1 LEHAPYE
8 RLKWRV
14 LREFHALPTEERV
27 QKMTDRDYLWCLLQM
42 TLDEE
47 EELER
52 LCPTCRMEALEE
64 RCPVCGMPA
73 GSGEGMQ
80 NAAFDEERYLRL
92 KEGKSG

>member
-14 LREFHALPTEERV
+14 LREFRALPTEARV
-27 QKMTDRDYLWCLLQM
+27 QGMTDRDYLWCLLQM

-47 EELER
+47 EKLER
-52 LCPTCRMEALEE
+52 MCPTCRMEALEE
-64 RCPVCGMPA
+64 RCPVCGVPMS
-73 GSGEGMQ
+73 SGEGMH

>member
-1 LEHAPYE
+1 M
-8 RLKWRV
+8 
-14 LREFHALPTEERV
+14 LREFGALPTEKRV
-27 QKMTDRDYLWCLLQM
+27 REMTDRDYLWCLLQM

-47 EELER
+47 EELAR
-52 LCPTCRMEALEE
+52 LCPTCRLQAQEE

-73 GSGEGMQ
+73 GNGEGMH